1 MRGEFSRTLL
11 IRQAWKASAVG
22 RFSDAALFDSVASLA
37 DEVYRPKLRSVS
49 PKVWLRLDDLSDA
62 AEWIAAAE
70 LDAEAIDAVQSTI
83 GMGLPRPGKKA
94 ALHAYALRPQDFPA
108 LLFLAFIAARM
119 ATPYVDDGSHRK
131 VRAQFWFAPELAIIL
146 MRCLPP
152 TLGLLSV
159 EHMLRTILQPSSSG
173 FRMLRTAGVPFFP
186 PGTIGEPPGNL
197 TSEDTMGRIEFPG
210 DFDEDE

>member
-1 MRGEFSRTLL
+1 MRGDFSRTLL

-37 DEVYRPKLRSVS
+37 DEVHRPKLRSVL

-62 AEWIAAAE
+62 AEWIAAVE
-70 LDAEAIDAVQSTI
+70 FDAEAIDAVQSTI
-83 GMGLPRPGKKA
+83 GTGLPRPGKKSD
-94 ALHAYALRPQDFPA
+94 LHEYALRPQDFPA

-152 TLGLLSV
+152 KLGLLSV
-159 EHMLRTILQPSSSG
+159 EHMLRTILQPSSYG
-173 FRMLRTAGVPFFP
+173 FRMWRTAGVPFFP
-186 PGTIGEPPGNL
+186 PGTIGEPPGNFTL
-197 TSEDTMGRIEFPG
+197 EDTMGRIELPG
-210 DFDEDE
+210 EHDEDE